1 MKKILY
7 IVMILLSA
15 TYVGCK
21 KADQLVYTD
30 QARVQLSDTA
40 TLSQTFVY
48 EPVTV
53 SRDTVYIRVNT
64 IGKVEN
70 FDRAVQLVQVPDGP
84 VEKTA
89 KPGIHYV
96 ALDDPSL
103 KALMVIKANE
113 VFAMI
118 PVVLLRDT
126 SLKTKT
132 YRLRLQLAG
141 NEEFGL
147 GETTLRTRAIQF
159 SDRLERF
166 FSWRFDT
173 TVASAFNT
181 FGKYSTRKHQFMI
194 DVLGQQIDEAWYQA
208 AVIAGATGHY
218 KNVAKDALNTFNL
231 NPVNIASGA
240 APMRET
246 NLPSSPLVTFPN

>member
-1 MKKILY
+1 
-7 IVMILLSA
+7 MILLSA

-21 KADQLVYTD
+21 QADQLVYTD

-53 SRDTVYIRVNT
+53 SRDTLYIRVNT
-64 IGKVEN
+64 IGGIKNV
-70 FDRAVQLVQVPDGP
+70 DRAVELVQIPDGP
-84 VEKTA
+84 AEKTA
-89 KPGIHYV
+89 KPGIHFV

-103 KALMVIKANE
+103 KSLMVVKANE

-126 SLKTKT
+126 SLKTNS
-132 YRLRLQLAG
+132 YRLRLTLSG
-141 NEEFGL
+141 NSDFGL
-147 GETTLRTRAIQF
+147 GEITLRTRAIQF

-173 TVASAFNT
+173 TVASAYNT

-194 DVLGQQIDEAWYQA
+194 DVLEQQVDEAWYQA
-208 AVIAGATGHY
+208 ALVAGATNHY
-218 KNVAKDALNTFNL
+218 KNVVKTALNAFNT
-231 NPVNIASGA
+231 NPANIASGA

-246 NLPSSPLVTFPN
+246 NLPSSPLVTFP

>member
-7 IVMILLSA
+7 IAMILLSA

-48 EPVTV
+48 EPLTV
-53 SRDTVYIRVNT
+53 SRDTIYVLVNT
-64 IGKVEN
+64 IGKIEN
-70 FDRAVQLVQVPDGP
+70 LDRAVELVQIPDGP

-89 KPGIHYV
+89 KPGTHFL

-103 KALMVIKANE
+103 KSLMVVKANE
-113 VFAMI
+113 VSAMI
-118 PVVLLRDT
+118 PIVLLRDT
-126 SLKTKT
+126 SLKTNS
-132 YRLRLQLAG
+132 YRLRITLSG
-141 NEEFGL
+141 NSEFGL
-147 GETTLRTRAIQF
+147 GETNLRTRAIQF

-173 TVASAFNT
+173 SVAPAFST

-194 DVLGQQIDEAWYQA
+194 DVLGQKIDEVWYQA
-208 AVIAGATGHY
+208 AVSAGAAYHY
-218 KNVAKDALNTFNL
+218 KNVVKEALNTFNA
-231 NPVNIASGA
+231 NPSNIASGA

-246 NLPSSPLVTFPN
+246 NLPSSPIVTFP

>member
-1 MKKILY
+1 
-7 IVMILLSA
+7 MILLSA

-21 KADQLVYTD
+21 KADQLVYSD

-48 EPVTV
+48 EPATVT
-53 SRDTVYIRVNT
+53 RDTVYIRVNT
-64 IGKVEN
+64 IGEIKNV
-70 FDRAVQLVQVPDGP
+70 DRAVQLVQVPDGP
-84 VEKTA
+84 AERTA
-89 KPGIHYV
+89 KPGIHFV

-103 KALMVIKANE
+103 KSLMVIKANE

-118 PVVLLRDT
+118 PVVLFRDT
-126 SLKTKT
+126 SLRTNS

-141 NEEFGL
+141 NDQFGL
-147 GETTLRTRAIQF
+147 GEGTLRSRAIQF

-173 TVASAFNT
+173 TVASAFNN

-208 AVIAGATGHY
+208 ALLAGAAGHY
-218 KNVAKDALNTFNL
+218 KNVAKAELNTFNS
-231 NPVNIASGA
+231 NPANIASGA

-246 NLPSSPLVTFPN
+246 SLPTSPLVTFP